1 MATLLVGPNFSGRSE
16 WLRERRRQNSW
27 PWACYIGPFPERACT
42 GLTSTVSDELTLL
55 GGSYSAQSDN
65 ALFGELEIEALFPR
79 DIASLS
85 GGEAVRVAI
94 ASAAAQKV
102 VEVQLDTALEQLD
115 APWRERIFMMLA
127 SAGERFAKRTFISDN
142 HFSSRELEAVDE
154 HLDFP
159 FDGWSD
165 RSPSWP
171 PTINPAL
178 VERRPRKVDDEIV
191 VKDVTFS
198 YGRRQPSVINCVS
211 LCLRPGTLYL
221 LDGPNG
227 SGKTTFV
234 KLLCGTLR
242 PQFGEIRI
250 GGRLFQPAKSRR
262 RFAALAFQNPD
273 YQWTT
278 GLVRSEFSD
287 RCIEEL
293 QLDISLLEAGLP
305 NWIANTNPIELPF
318 AMKKRLSN
326 ALVLVDD
333 SPWLI
338 FDEPTLGQDWEYRL
352 SLVSSLERLLE
363 LRIGIILISH
373 DSLFKAR
380 LPFAEHLRF
389 QNGGIELIS
398 Q

>member
-1 MATLLVGPNFSGRSE
+1 
-16 WLRERRRQNSW
+16 
-27 PWACYIGPFPERACT
+27 
-42 GLTSTVSDELTLL
+42 
-55 GGSYSAQSDN
+55 
-65 ALFGELEIEALFPR
+65 
-79 DIASLS
+79 
-85 GGEAVRVAI
+85 
-94 ASAAAQKV
+94 
-102 VEVQLDTALEQLD
+102 
-115 APWRERIFMMLA
+115 
-127 SAGERFAKRTFISDN
+127 
-142 HFSSRELEAVDE
+142 
-154 HLDFP
+154 
-159 FDGWSD
+159 
-165 RSPSWP
+165 
-171 PTINPAL
+171 
-178 VERRPRKVDDEIV
+178 
-191 VKDVTFS
+191 
-198 YGRRQPSVINCVS
+198 
-211 LCLRPGTLYL
+211 
-221 LDGPNG
+221 
-227 SGKTTFV
+227 
-234 KLLCGTLR
+234 
-242 PQFGEIRI
+242 
-250 GGRLFQPAKSRR
+250 
-262 RFAALAFQNPD
+262 
-273 YQWTT
+273 
-278 GLVRSEFSD
+278 LVRSEFSD